1 MNRPGMSMAQM
12 TMEHTSPDEVE
23 TAGSSLSR
31 WTKAVVISVALA
43 AACALAGCT
52 GLQSGEH
59 DDDVDG
65 AAAAAAMNVDVIAS
79 PEPGLSNR

>member
-1 MNRPGMSMAQM
+1 MNRSCVSMAQM

-23 TAGSSLSR
+23 TADSTLSR
-31 WTKAVVISVALA
+31 WRTPVVISVALA

-65 AAAAAAMNVDVIAS
+65 AAAAAAMNVGVIVS
-79 PEPGLSNR
+79 PEPANPNR